1 MEAGKLR
8 DRIQLFRPVSKQNSI
23 GELVG
28 SFEPVGNP
36 ISADVRVVS
45 GREQLKGGAEKT
57 QQIYTIQ
64 IRYYAAL
71 RSAWRLRIETGV
83 TAGEVLEINTLQPD
97 NKRRWITIAGTS
109 L

>member
-8 DRIQLFRPVSKQNSI
+8 DLVQLLQPVSRQNSI
-23 GELVG
+23 GELVNN
-28 SFEPVGNP
+28 FEPYSTP
-36 ISADVRVVS
+36 IYADVRVVS
-45 GREQLKGGAEKT
+45 GREQLKAGVEKT

-64 IRYYAAL
+64 IRYCAAL
-71 RSAWRLRIETGV
+71 RSAWRVRIETGV